1 VVVVGQG
8 NKTSIIIA
16 DFQAG
21 YLVNPA
27 TNLRVFANYM
37 YREFDPTVETAQ
49 VQRGNT
55 SWFTV
60 GIRSDL
66 FNWYFDY

>member
-1 VVVVGQG
+1 
-8 NKTSIIIA
+8 
-16 DFQAG
+16 
-21 YLVNPA
+21 
-27 TNLRVFANYM
+27 M
-37 YREFDPTVETAQ
+37 YRDFNPTVETAQ
-49 VQRGNT
+49 VQKGNT